1 MPHQGAQPSSQSVGA
16 VSTGFLDFQYVNEHA
31 PPPCMLI
38 FDSSSPPLLLLLRL
52 LQVLN
57 GVRKSLGAVSTG
69 FLDLEKEAGKERV
82 AENL

>member
-1 MPHQGAQPSSQSVGA
+1 
-16 VSTGFLDFQYVNEHA
+16 
-31 PPPCMLI
+31 MLI